1 MLRHLITLMWNRK
14 RANGLLI
21 LEILLAFVVLFAVSS
36 VGVYSWRNYHAPLGF
51 AYQNVWKMQLN
62 PGTQPHAEQFAAL
75 QRVLARL
82 RSTPGVVTLSRSVDN
97 TPFAFSN
104 NTTEFRAIEGKDRP
118 AAYGDVY
125 DAGPELR
132 DVMGLRMVAGRW
144 FDRRDEAVG
153 RRPPIVI
160 TELTQAALF
169 PDGTSALGKV
179 IQGNL
184 GEKEEFEVVGVSGPY
199 RAGGELSEP
208 QPGYF
213 LYISPQD
220 TARALFNLLVRV
232 QPGSGAALEK
242 KLNEEIRAASGGWSS
257 NILPLPDER
266 RTQLKVNLTPPVILG
281 VVCIFLLVNV
291 ALGLFGVLWLNISQR
306 RSELG
311 VRRALGASG
320 AAISRQVVG
329 EILVLTTFGLGLGL
343 LVAAQFPL
351 LGVFNVK
358 TSVYLTAMA
367 LASAGLYVLATG
379 CALYPSR
386 LAAGIQP
393 AVALREE

>member
-1 MLRHLITLMWNRK
+1 MIRHLITLMWNRK

-36 VGVYSWRNYHAPLGF
+36 VGVYSWLNYHAPLGF
-51 AYQNVWKMQLN
+51 AYQNVWKVQLN
-62 PGTQPHAEQFAAL
+62 PGSQPHAEQFASL

-104 NTTEFRAIEGKDRP
+104 NTTEFRPKEGKDRP

-144 FDRRDEAVG
+144 FDRRDEAAG
-153 RRPPIVI
+153 RNQPIVI
-160 TELTQAALF
+160 TELTQRALF
-169 PDGTSALGKV
+169 PGGESALGKL
-179 IQGNL
+179 ISDNDHDTYR
-184 GEKEEFEVVGVSGPY
+184 VVGISGPY

-220 TARALFNLLVRV
+220 TARALFDLLVRV

-242 KLNEEIRAASGGWSS
+242 KLNEDIRSVSGGWTS

-281 VVCIFLLVNV
+281 VVCLFLLVNV

-306 RSELG
+306 RGELG
-311 VRRALGASG
+311 VRRAMGATG
-320 AAISRQVVG
+320 AAISQQIVG

-343 LVAAQFPL
+343 LVAMQFPL
-351 LGVFNVK
+351 LGVFDVK
-358 TSVYLTAMA
+358 AGVYLTAMG
-367 LASAGLYVLATG
+367 LAAGGLYLLAAG